1 MPHHTSH
8 TVINRPTLKTLTKS
22 ILAITLCTAGLAHA
36 NDYSSVT
43 FFGDSLTDGGFFSPL
58 TQGAFGLEESGQF
71 TTNPD
76 NTWATSF
83 AEQLGTT
90 AVANTFDGSQTGN
103 NYAIGGARAGVDVKA
118 FGIDVASANTQAN
131 NYLANNRVDPNGLY
145 VVWAGANDLLAAAED
160 PANAQTTILGAVA
173 SQVKTVNTLKDNGAK
188 YILVPN
194 IPDIGLTPRVIAAQE
209 AADAAVKKA
218 IEDGESADFIASIP
232 NQNTQAQST
241 GAASLYNQFM
251 LNGVANTGANI
262 IPLDTFG
269 LLQQISAA
277 PATYGF
283 TNVTEP
289 ACGTTSSL
297 LCGSDNLEAPDAN
310 ETYFFAD
317 GIHPTGSAHQMI
329 ADYANAV
336 VTAPSLIGVLPHIAT
351 TTGLATNERL
361 QSHVNQIQSSEQK
374 PDRTLWAVGEFED
387 QDIAGFDSDD
397 NTQVLFGMDF
407 AHPNSANAVTGL
419 YGNITQKEFDN
430 SGVATGLSNIELD
443 EVGFGVYHSNTL
455 DNFGGV
461 QINGAVGFANM
472 DVDVTRAVTLGSYK
486 QEFKS
491 NADGKRFYANV
502 QAGYPMQVSS
512 VAITPYIG
520 ATASRVKISE
530 LEEQENSGI
539 AMQFDEQ
546 KYTTT
551 YGKLGVK
558 ANHNVMENLNVFGD
572 IHYQK
577 QLSDNREAVT
587 ARLNTLSNISFST
600 PMTQTDDD
608 NFAMTLGLSKNFG
621 QLSANAGVTHSQGDD
636 DKSTSLFVGLSG
648 AF

>member
-1 MPHHTSH
+1 MSHHTPRA
-8 TVINRPTLKTLTKS
+8 VIKRPTLKTLTQS

-43 FFGDSLTDGGFFSPL
+43 FFGDSLTDGGYFSPL
-58 TQGAFGLEESGQF
+58 TQGTFGLEESGQF

-90 AVANTFDGSQTGN
+90 AVANTYDGSQTGN
-103 NYAIGGARAGVDVKA
+103 NYAIGGARAGVDVTA
-118 FGIDVASANTQAN
+118 FGIPVASANSQVDSYVAN
-131 NYLANNRVDPNGLY
+131 NKVDPNGLY
-145 VVWAGANDLLAAAED
+145 VVWAGANDLLAAATD
-160 PANAQTTILGAVA
+160 PDNAQTTILGAVA
-173 SQVKTVNTLKDNGAK
+173 SQVDTINTLKDNGAN

-194 IPDIGLTPRVIAAQE
+194 IPDIGLTPR
-209 AADAAVKKA
+209 A
-218 IEDGESADFIASIP
+218 IEQGAVA
-232 NQNTQAQST
+232 QAQST
-241 GAASLYNQFM
+241 GVTSLYNQFM
-251 LNGVANTGANI
+251 LSGVANTGANI
-262 IPLDTFG
+262 IPLDMFS
-269 LLQQISAA
+269 LLQEVADNPTA
-277 PATYGF
+277 YGF
-283 TNVTEP
+283 TNITTP
-289 ACGTTSSL
+289 ACNTDSSL
-297 LCGSDNLEAPDAN
+297 TCGSSDLVTPDAN

-387 QDIAGFDSDD
+387 QDIAGFDSDN
-397 NTQVLFGMDF
+397 NTQVLFGVDF

-461 QINGAVGFANM
+461 QINGAVGFGNM

-558 ANHNVMENLNVFGD
+558 ANHNVMEKLNVFGD

-600 PMTQTDDD
+600 PMAQTDDD